1 MPDQLEK
8 LTLGEQLLIH
18 RRRRGE
24 TQGEAA
30 RRNKVAHSRYSLCE
44 RDLDDSLHLGF
55 KISCSTLAPHERC
68 LLYRR
73 RVGWTQK
80 KVAADL
86 GCCRRW
92 LNMMERGE
100 VDPTPLLDYWEC

>member
-1 MPDQLEK
+1 MLDDLEE
-8 LTLGEQLLIH
+8 LTPGEELMLL
-18 RRRRGE
+18 RRRLGE
-24 TQGEAA
+24 TQKDAA
-30 RRNKVAHSRYSLCE
+30 IRNCVPLSRYSLWE
-44 RDLDDSLHLGF
+44 RDLDQGPRPGITLES
-55 KISCSTLAPHERC
+55 LAPHERC

-92 LNMMERGE
+92 MNMMERGE
-100 VDPTPLLDYWEC
+100 VDSSALVCYWEC

>member
-1 MPDQLEK
+1 MLDDLEE
-8 LTLGEQLLIH
+8 LSEGEELLIL
-18 RRRRGE
+18 RRRLGE
-24 TQGEAA
+24 TQKQAA
-30 RRNKVAHSRYSLCE
+30 VRHGVAHSRYSLWE
-44 RDLDDSLHLGF
+44 RDLPAKVPAGGAITPES
-55 KISCSTLAPHERC
+55 LAPHERC

-92 LNMMERGE
+92 MNMMERGE
-100 VDPTPLLDYWEC
+100 VDSSALVCYWEC